1 MPPTESGCIPTLT
14 HNVRS
19 YVIPIL
25 VTLFWFISWIM
36 TFMKLMQN
44 KLTTGRGGGWGGGC
58 CRVFL
63 MFCCFYQ
70 SLVAFFGLFT
80 ELELSVIPFM
90 IYPLM
95 GFIAFAGNN
104 PRWLLIYI
112 GVNLFAY
119 QISGAAGAQ
128 AAYITPWS
136 VGRATEPPQAYCTNY
151 CDSTVG
157 CLMCGDMN
165 GQYPE
170 LQGIIPGGWCR
181 WGWKRTM
188 NVLTMFGYWA
198 FWLTTFGACSWW
210 ADGYGQDGDK
220 TQLANAGNLAGA
232 I

>member
-25 VTLFWFISWIM
+25 VTLFWFISWVM

-112 GVNLFAY
+112 GVNLFAF

-128 AAYITPWS
+128 AGYVTPWQLS
-136 VGRATEPPQAYCTNY
+136 TAQLPEGEWCSDHCNDPPGCIE
-151 CDSTVG
+151 CDG
-157 CLMCGDMN
+157 GM
-165 GQYPE
+165 
-170 LQGIIPGGWCR
+170 IPGGWCR
-181 WGWKRTM
+181 WGWFRTM
-188 NVLTMFGYWA
+188 NVLTMFGNWA
-198 FWLTTFGACSWW
+198 FWLTTFAACSWW
-210 ADGYGQDGDK
+210 ADGYGQDGDN